1 MRHHYVPQFLLRRWT
16 NASGKLRTYTIRDG
30 RLTFRDLGP
39 KFTGYENGLYAIV
52 SAAFGFPA
60 DHLERRLFGPI
71 DNDAARA
78 LEKIERRETLSEGDH
93 IAWTFFLCSL
103 RIRQP
108 DVLEFLRTEGRKHQ
122 REILAEL
129 DKETIPPGD
138 PTTDEWFDLHFPGGL
153 DAASLT
159 SWLPRMILHEEVLDR
174 FGGLHWWCREFEP
187 GAPKLLL
194 SDFPLYSNGG
204 FAQPGFHIHLPIGPN
219 RIFFGTASADT
230 EKALSQLP
238 VQELI
243 ERVNRATLASSTQRI
258 WGTIEADGRAFVE
271 ANVDLIGLDVVPF
284 RSFAPWNRPDQHG
297 CADPARQG
305 AAHEE

>member
-16 NASGKLRTYTIRDG
+16 NATGKLRAYRIRDG
-30 RLTFRDLGP
+30 RLTFGDLGP
-39 KFTGYENGLYAIV
+39 KFTAYENGLYAIAG
-52 SAAFGFPA
+52 AAFGFPA

-71 DNDAARA
+71 DNAAAKA
-78 LEKIERRETLSEGDH
+78 LEKIEQREVLTEEDH

-122 REILAEL
+122 REILVEL
-129 DKETIPPGD
+129 DQETLPPGA
-138 PTTDEWFDLHFPGGL
+138 PTTEEWFNRHFPGGL

-174 FGGLHWWCREFEP
+174 FGGLHWWCREFEAD
-187 GAPKLLL
+187 APKLLL
-194 SDFPLYSNGG
+194 SDSPLYFNGG
-204 FAQPGFHIHLPIGPN
+204 FAKPSFHIHLPVGPH
-219 RIFFGTASADT
+219 RIFFGTTSADT
-230 EKALSQLP
+230 EQALSELP
-238 VQELI
+238 VQELV

-258 WGTIEADGRAFVE
+258 WGTIDADDRAFVE

-284 RSFAPWNRPDQHG
+284 RSFAPWNRPDHRG
-297 CADPARQG
+297 CASQASQG
-305 AAHEE
+305 A